1 MTLSGGPIFWI
12 LIVMA
17 VAAVVVFFERLIEM
31 RRAQI
36 DYEDFLK
43 GVINVLDQDNEDEA
57 LAICEDTAVPVAN
70 VVATAIRHRHGSARL
85 LREAVDSQ
93 GRAEVGRLDRRLAS
107 LAIIGQAAPAIG
119 LLGTLIGFIRTMLF
133 VNSDVLISR
142 ADLMGGA
149 MEALVAAALGLIVAI
164 PAAVMYGI
172 LRIRMD
178 RLVVELEAAASRIV
192 GYLSMKEAGVK
203 EGVK

>member
-12 LIVMA
+12 LLVMA

-43 GVINVLDQDNEDEA
+43 GVINVLDQDNEEEA

-93 GRAEVGRLDRRLAS
+93 GRAEVGRLDRRLAA

-119 LLGTLIGFIRTMLF
+119 LLGTLIGFIRTMLL

-149 MEALVAAALGLIVAI
+149 MEALIAAALGLIVAI
-164 PAAVMYGI
+164 PTAVMYGI

-192 GYLSMKEAGVK
+192 GYLSVK
-203 EGVK
+203 ETTAKEGTK

>member
-12 LIVMA
+12 LLVMA

-43 GVINVLDQDNEDEA
+43 GVINVLDQDNEEEA

-119 LLGTLIGFIRTMLF
+119 LLGTLIGFIRTMLL
-133 VNSDVLISR
+133 VNLDVLISR
-142 ADLMGGA
+142 ADLMSGA

-164 PAAVMYGI
+164 PTAVMYGI

-192 GYLSMKEAGVK
+192 GYLSVK
-203 EGVK
+203 ETTAKEGAK

>member
-12 LIVMA
+12 LVAMA
-17 VAAVVVFFERLIEM
+17 VAAVVVFFERLIEL

-36 DYEDFLK
+36 DYEDFVK
-43 GVINVLDQDNEDEA
+43 GIINVLDRDNENEA

-93 GRAEVGRLDRRLAS
+93 GRAEVGRLDRRLAA
-107 LAIIGQAAPAIG
+107 LAIIGQAAPAVG
-119 LLGTLIGFIRTMLF
+119 LLGTLIGFIRAVLL
-133 VNSDVLISR
+133 VNSGELISR
-142 ADLMGGA
+142 SSLIGSA
-149 MEALVAAALGLIVAI
+149 MEALVAAALGLAVSI
-164 PAAVMYGI
+164 PAAVMYGV

-192 GYLSMKEAGVK
+192 GYLSVREAEAKGAAK
-203 EGVK
+203 

>member
-12 LIVMA
+12 LLVMA

-93 GRAEVGRLDRRLAS
+93 GRAEVGRLDRRLAA

-119 LLGTLIGFIRTMLF
+119 LLGTLIGFIRTMLL

-164 PAAVMYGI
+164 PTAVMYGI

-192 GYLSMKEAGVK
+192 GYLSVK
-203 EGVK
+203 ETTAKEGAK